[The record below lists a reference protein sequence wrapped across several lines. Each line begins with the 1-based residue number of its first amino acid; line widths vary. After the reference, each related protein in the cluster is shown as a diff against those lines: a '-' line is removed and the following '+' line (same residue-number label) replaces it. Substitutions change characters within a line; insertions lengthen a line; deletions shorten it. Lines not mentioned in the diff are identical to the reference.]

1 MGDFKE
7 YLDAI
12 DDADQQDKMNQIL
25 TWIQENYPELETRIK
40 WNQPMFLHEGTY
52 IIGFSYSK
60 HHIAVAPETKAIKK
74 FKDCIEETGFSY
86 TDNIIKIRWEDSIP
100 YNLIEELIEYNI
112 EDKKGYEKFWR

>member
-74 FKDCIEETGFSY
+74 FKDYIEETGFSY
-86 TDNIIKIRWEDSIP
+86 TDNIIKICWEDSIP

>member
-74 FKDCIEETGFSY
+74 FKDYIEETGFSY

-100 YNLIEELIEYNI
+100 YNLIKELIEYNI

>member
-12 DDADQQDKMNQIL
+12 DEADQQDKMNQIL

-74 FKDCIEETGFSY
+74 IKDYIEETGFSY

-100 YNLIEELIEYNI
+100 YNLIKELIEYNI

>member
-12 DDADQQDKMNQIL
+12 DEADQQDKMNQIL
-25 TWIQENYPELETRIK
+25 TWIQESYPELETCIK

-74 FKDCIEETGFSY
+74 FKDYIEETGFSY

-100 YNLIEELIEYNI
+100 YNLIKELIEYNI

>member
-25 TWIQENYPELETRIK
+25 TWIQESYPELETRIK

-74 FKDCIEETGFSY
+74 IKDYIEETGFSY

-100 YNLIEELIEYNI
+100 YNLIKELIEYNI

>member
-12 DDADQQDKMNQIL
+12 DDADQQDKVNQIL
-25 TWIQENYPELETRIK
+25 TWIQESYPELETRIK

-60 HHIAVAPETKAIKK
+60 HHIAVAPETKVIKK
-74 FKDCIEETGFSY
+74 FKDYIEETGFSY

-100 YNLIEELIEYNI
+100 YNLIKELIEYNI

>member
-40 WNQPMFLHEGTY
+40 WNQPIFLHEGTY

-74 FKDCIEETGFSY
+74 FKDYIEETGFSY

>member
-12 DDADQQDKMNQIL
+12 DEADQQDKMNQIL

-74 FKDCIEETGFSY
+74 FKDYIEETGFSY

-100 YNLIEELIEYNI
+100 YNLIKELIEYNI

>member
-25 TWIQENYPELETRIK
+25 TWIEESYPELETRIK

-74 FKDCIEETGFSY
+74 IKDYIEGTGFSY

-100 YNLIEELIEYNI
+100 YNLIEESIEYNI

>member
-25 TWIQENYPELETRIK
+25 TWIQEIYPELETRIK

-74 FKDCIEETGFSY
+74 FKGYIEETGFSY

>member
-12 DDADQQDKMNQIL
+12 DDADQQDKINQIL

-74 FKDCIEETGFSY
+74 FKDYIEETGFSY

>member
-7 YLDAI
+7 HLDAI
-12 DDADQQDKMNQIL
+12 DDADQQDKVNQIL
-25 TWIQENYPELETRIK
+25 TWIQESYPELETRIK

-74 FKDCIEETGFSY
+74 FKDYIEETGFSY

-100 YNLIEELIEYNI
+100 YNLIKELIEYNI

>member
-74 FKDCIEETGFSY
+74 FKDYIEETGFSY

>member
-25 TWIQENYPELETRIK
+25 TWIQESYPELETRIK
-40 WNQPMFLHEGTY
+40 WNQLMFLHEGTY

-74 FKDCIEETGFSY
+74 IKDYIEETGFSY

-100 YNLIEELIEYNI
+100 YNLIKELIEYNI